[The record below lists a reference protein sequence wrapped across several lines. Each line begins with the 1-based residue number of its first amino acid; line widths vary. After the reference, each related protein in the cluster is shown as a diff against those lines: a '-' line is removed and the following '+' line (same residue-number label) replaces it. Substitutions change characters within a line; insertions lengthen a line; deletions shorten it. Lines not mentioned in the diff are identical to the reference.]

1 MLQFIDPYIATATH
15 DPPPA
20 ITTHRQSSSPQLR
33 RRILYHSGGRGPQ
46 NVLQFIDPYTATATH
61 HPPPATTTHRQSSSP
76 QLRRRSSLDGFLN
89 GSRAEERTHPHCECQ
104 HLQAVPFVHHR
115 RSVVSHPRARQ
126 RVDRADV
133 TLRSLR
139 RPSILPS
146 HSRRVVGFNVDQGKQ
161 VNEHSPFSF
170 SPLTSVCET

>member
-1 MLQFIDPYIATATH
+1 MLELEGYLGLDGSRCT
-15 DPPPA
+15 
-20 ITTHRQSSSPQLR
+20 QLR
-33 RRILYHSGGRGPQ
+33 SKCAYMDLDGPGWSLQGPSLGSLQGPVFRWLGPKNHATGGGGKGGGR
-46 NVLQFIDPYTATATH
+46 N
-61 HPPPATTTHRQSSSP
+61 
-76 QLRRRSSLDGFLN
+76 LDVFLD
-89 GSRAEERTHPHCECQ
+89 GSRAEERTHLHCECQ

-161 VNEHSPFSF
+161 VNEHSPFFF

>member
-1 MLQFIDPYIATATH
+1 MLELEGYLELDGS
-15 DPPPA
+15 
-20 ITTHRQSSSPQLR
+20 RCPQLR
-33 RRILYHSGGRGPQ
+33 SKCAYMDLDGPGWSLQGPSLGSLQGPVFRWFDGWVQKVTQPAEGGRGGGR
-46 NVLQFIDPYTATATH
+46 N
-61 HPPPATTTHRQSSSP
+61 
-76 QLRRRSSLDGFLN
+76 LDGFLN
-89 GSRAEERTHPHCECQ
+89 GSRAEERTHLHCECQ